1 MNAAATVHHL
11 PVTQQQ
17 SATPPALSTLTSF
30 AVSIPEMKQ
39 QVNLIQH
46 IMKEVMRDG
55 EHFGVIP
62 GCGDKPALLKPGAE
76 KLMLTFRL
84 ANDVETEVIDMG
96 NGHREYR
103 IKVTLYSPTGQRLGT
118 GVGSCSTMEGKYRF
132 RTGPVEITAKEV
144 PKGYWDIRK
153 ENPTKAQELIG
164 GRGFSAKKGPDGRWM
179 IAVQGEKVEHDNPAD
194 YYNTVL
200 KMAKKRALVDAVL
213 TSTAASDIFTQDIEE
228 DPELYAPPQTPM
240 YQPPAQ
246 QTAPTPPVKQQTYQE
261 PAQPEDAQ
269 ITSEPTT
276 VVHEEPVKAV
286 ADDNVAI
293 NNPNELISAL
303 KGRQIPFEIRDNA
316 VAASPKFDD
325 VAGRNFVKAQ
335 GFKWDGKA
343 KEWTKF
349 L

>member
-1 MNAAATVHHL
+1 MTAAATIHHL
-11 PVTQQQ
+11 PAAQPA
-17 SATPPALSTLTSF
+17 ATPPALNTLTSF

-46 IMKEVMRDG
+46 IMRDVMRDG

-84 ANDVETEVIDMG
+84 SNDVDTEMMDMG

-132 RTGPVEITAKEV
+132 RTGPTELTAKEV

-153 ENPTKAQELIG
+153 ENPTKAQEQIG

-228 DPELYAPPQTPM
+228 DPELYAPPQAPVYQPTP
-240 YQPPAQ
+240 PPAQ
-246 QTAPTPPVKQQTYQE
+246 QQQAYQE
-261 PAQPEDAQ
+261 PVNQPEDAHVV
-269 ITSEPTT
+269 SEPT
-276 VVHEEPVKAV
+276 VVNEEPAKAS
-286 ADDNVAI
+286 ADENVVL

-303 KGRQIPFEIRDNA
+303 KGRQIPFEVRDNL

-325 VAGRNFVKAQ
+325 VAGRTFVKAQ